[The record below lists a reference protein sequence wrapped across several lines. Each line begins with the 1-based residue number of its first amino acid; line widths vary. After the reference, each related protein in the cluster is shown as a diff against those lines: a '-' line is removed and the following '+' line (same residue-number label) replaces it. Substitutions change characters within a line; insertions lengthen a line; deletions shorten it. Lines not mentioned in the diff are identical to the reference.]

1 MIPIKTKNYVRIDK
15 RTARKLYATG
25 AADLYFCPVN
35 LNPESPW
42 GLLYGPVNREWDF
55 DRHVMIYE
63 SHNCHGSETGRYA
76 AFYVP
81 RAWWE
86 AVEEAR
92 TVFIVSDELMER
104 IQRTAHAGTGCT
116 E

>member
-1 MIPIKTKNYVRIDK
+1 MIPVKTKNFVRIDK
-15 RTARKLYATG
+15 RTARRLYATG

-42 GLLYGPVNREWDF
+42 GLLYGPVNRETPF
-55 DRHVMIYE
+55 DTHVNVFEIY
-63 SHNCHGSETGRYA
+63 NCTDRETGRYT

-86 AVEEAR
+86 AIEEAR
-92 TVFIVSDELMER
+92 TAFVISDELMER
-104 IQRTAHAGTGCT
+104 ITQTAHM
-116 E
+116 EVKR

>member
-1 MIPIKTKNYVRIDK
+1 MIPIKTANYARIDK
-15 RTARKLYATG
+15 RTARRLYATG

-42 GLLYGPVNREWDF
+42 GLLYGPVNRETPF
-55 DRHVMIYE
+55 DNHVNQFE
-63 SHNCHGSETGRYA
+63 FFNCTSRGTGRYT
-76 AFYVP
+76 AFYV
-81 RAWWE
+81 RREYWE

-92 TVFIVSDELMER
+92 TAFYVSDELLER
-104 IQRTAHAGTGCT
+104 IQKGGCA